1 MIEEPDILS
10 PQGRR
15 RRDEIGRLAR
25 EAARR
30 RRHQRRIMPVI
41 ALSGLVLVVAVE
53 TGRLLRFS
61 PGPPPPIARVETN
74 IAPTPAPRSPT
85 DSKLT
90 ISLIETEAGISDRLS
105 SAPKPA
111 DWTKAGD
118 DELLQSLADAGHPSG
133 LLYTN
138 GQAILLAHS
147 R

>member
-1 MIEEPDILS
+1 MIEKPDILS

-30 RRHQRRIMPVI
+30 RRHKRRMVPAVVAGA
-41 ALSGLVLVVAVE
+41 ALLAVAVE
-53 TGRLLRFS
+53 MYRFRPIPEATRS
-61 PGPPPPIARVETN
+61 PVARVDTKL
-74 IAPTPAPRSPT
+74 APTPAPSPPT
-85 DSKLT
+85 ESGIT
-90 ISLIETEAGISDRLS
+90 IAVIKTQAGISDRLS
-105 SAPKPA
+105 IPA
-111 DWTKAGD
+111 RLAEWTKAGD

-138 GQAILLAHS
+138 GQAILLA

>member
-1 MIEEPDILS
+1 MIEEADILS

-30 RRHQRRIMPVI
+30 RRNKRRIVRAAVSVVLLGVAIEMYSFRPVPP
-41 ALSGLVLVVAVE
+41 AQRPPVARIEAKV
-53 TGRLLRFS
+53 
-61 PGPPPPIARVETN
+61 
-74 IAPTPAPRSPT
+74 APTAAPSPPA
-85 DSKLT
+85 DSGIT
-90 ISLIETEAGISDRLS
+90 VALIKTESGISDRLS
-105 SAPKPA
+105 IPAKPP

-138 GQAILLAHS
+138 GQAILLA

>member
-30 RRHQRRIMPVI
+30 RRRTRRIVP
-41 ALSGLVLVVAVE
+41 AVAVSVVF
-53 TGRLLRFS
+53 LMVAVAMFRFRPIS
-61 PGPPPPIARVETN
+61 PAPQSPIARKETKA
-74 IAPTPAPRSPT
+74 APLPAPSPPADFGIT
-85 DSKLT
+85 VA
-90 ISLIETEAGISDRLS
+90 LIKTESGISDRLS
-105 SAPKPA
+105 VPAKPRE
-111 DWTKAGD
+111 WSNAGD

-138 GQAILLAHS
+138 GEAILLA